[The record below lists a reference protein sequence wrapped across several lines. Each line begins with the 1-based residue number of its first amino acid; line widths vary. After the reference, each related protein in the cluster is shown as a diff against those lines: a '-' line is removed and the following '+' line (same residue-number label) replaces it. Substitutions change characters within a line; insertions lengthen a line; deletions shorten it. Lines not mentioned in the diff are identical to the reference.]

1 MIKVVEVI
9 SDTNIGGAG
18 VLLLNRLEVTDKKIF
33 DETVVLPK
41 GSKLTERLKKLGIR
55 VIEFDG
61 CKDRSFDIF
70 AVPKLCTI
78 LKKLK
83 PDILNAHGALSGRIA
98 ALMIGVPVKIY
109 TRHCVY
115 PIKKIYKLGA
125 VRLLNGFV
133 NRILSDRIIA
143 VADSAKQNLVDMGIS
158 KNRISVIINGAQGL
172 TKYDEN
178 ARALVRKSLGIP
190 QNATV
195 VTICARLEKCKDHLT
210 FLNAAALICKKTDA
224 YRFLIIGGGSLAS
237 TLSTLVKHLSIENKV
252 IFTGFVNDVSPYMNI
267 TDVNVNCS
275 VGTETSSLALSEG
288 MSLGIPAVASD
299 YGGNPYMVK
308 NGQNGYIYPQRNA
321 YELSKSILALEDK
334 ELYKAMSTNAK
345 ERFFTELNAKSMTRK
360 TEALYKSLL
369 NSKSVRL

>member
-1 MIKVVEVI
+1 
-9 SDTNIGGAG
+9 
-18 VLLLNRLEVTDKKIF
+18 
-33 DETVVLPK
+33 
-41 GSKLTERLKKLGIR
+41 
-55 VIEFDG
+55 
-61 CKDRSFDIF
+61 
-70 AVPKLCTI
+70 
-78 LKKLK
+78 
-83 PDILNAHGALSGRIA
+83 
-98 ALMIGVPVKIY
+98 
-109 TRHCVY
+109 
-115 PIKKIYKLGA
+115 
-125 VRLLNGFV
+125 
-133 NRILSDRIIA
+133 
-143 VADSAKQNLVDMGIS
+143 DSAKQNLVDMGIS
-158 KNRISVIINGAQGL
+158 KNRISVIINGAQDL

-299 YGGNPYMVK
+299 YCGNPYMVK